1 MLKRFIHHPET
12 IGLVIMATMVFFM
25 SNYNML
31 WRFGIY
37 NYSVKKELFIFPVI
51 FVAVYI
57 VKKIFSVPVVRL
69 LHNKSQWLSNISKD
83 ISFPLLVII
92 FNSTIIMAISTYLT
106 HNYIENH
113 FFISYLINW
122 SRSAIVAIPLF
133 FFVVQPLIHRLF
145 NWLKSH
151 HKFQ

>member
-1 MLKRFIHHPET
+1 MLKRVIHHPET

-57 VKKIFSVPVVRL
+57 VKKYFQSQL
-69 LHNKSQWLSNISKD
+69 LDYFIINLSG
-83 ISFPLLVII
+83 
-92 FNSTIIMAISTYLT
+92 
-106 HNYIENH
+106 
-113 FFISYLINW
+113 YLI
-122 SRSAIVAIPLF
+122 F
-133 FFVVQPLIHRLF
+133 
-145 NWLKSH
+145 LKTSVSH
-151 HKFQ
+151 FLSSFSIAQ